1 MKRFDSI
8 IIGAGQA
15 GPPLARRLA
24 AAGRTVAIIE
34 RELFGGTCVNTGC
47 IPTKTLIASAR
58 AAHVARSAA
67 PFGVALSG
75 PVGFDLERAK
85 ARADAL
91 SLSSRRGVE
100 SSLRETKGC
109 TVIRGHARFVS
120 RDAVKVGDE
129 TVSADRIFLNVG
141 ARAHIPRIGGVESVA
156 FLTNSSILA
165 LESLPRHLAIVGGGP
180 VGLEFAQMY
189 RRFGSEVTVV
199 EMGKRL
205 LGREDEDV
213 STAVQEI
220 LTGEG
225 VELRLGAECI
235 SLAPDRDGVIVS
247 VRCESDNRS
256 TTASHVLIATGR
268 RPNTD
273 DLDLDRAGVKTDAR
287 GYVVVD
293 DFLHTNVPGIWA
305 LGECNGRGAFTHTA
319 YNDYE
324 IAAANL
330 LDEDPRKVSDRI
342 EAFAIYIDPPL
353 ARVGLD
359 ESAARKSGRSHLVAK
374 RPMTRVARA
383 SEKDET
389 QGFMKAI
396 VDAETKRIVG
406 ATILGTGGDEAIH
419 ALLYAMYAGATDR
432 TITRS
437 VGIHPT
443 VSELLPTML
452 AELRPL
458 T

>member
-1 MKRFDSI
+1 MKRFDAI

-15 GPPLARRLA
+15 GPSLARRLA
-24 AAGRTVAIIE
+24 AAGQSVAIIE
-34 RELFGGTCVNTGC
+34 RKLFGGTCVNTGC

-58 AAHVARSAA
+58 AAYVARRAA
-67 PFGVALSG
+67 AFGVEISG
-75 PVGFDLERAK
+75 AIGFDLGRAK
-85 ARADAL
+85 ARADTI
-91 SLSSRRGVE
+91 SLRSRRGVE

-120 RDAVKVGDE
+120 RDTVQVGDE
-129 TVSADRIFLNVG
+129 TLAAARIFVNVG
-141 ARAHIPRIGGVESVA
+141 ARPHIPRIGGIESVSL
-156 FLTNSSILA
+156 LTSSSILA
-165 LESLPRHLAIVGGGP
+165 LDSVPRHHVVIGGGP

-189 RRFGSEVTVV
+189 RRFGSDVTIV

-205 LGREDEDV
+205 LAHEDEEV

-225 VELRLGAECI
+225 IELRLGAECI
-235 SLAPDRDGVIVS
+235 SLAPDRDGVTVS

-256 TTASHVLIATGR
+256 TAGSHVLVATGR
-268 RPNTD
+268 QPNTD
-273 DLDLDRAGVKTDAR
+273 DLGLERAGVRTDAR
-287 GYVVVD
+287 GFIVVD
-293 DFLHTNVPGIWA
+293 DFLHTNVPEIWA

-342 EAFAIYIDPPL
+342 AAFAIYIDPPL

-359 ESAARKSGRSHLVAK
+359 ETTVRHSGRSYLVAK

-396 VDAETKRIVG
+396 VDAQTRRIVG